1 MMSIISEVRRTNGNI
16 GRDAPRSPISISTDS
31 SRRNSLRPI
40 LPDKHSE
47 PPTPVSPPAFDRL
60 SRKRAASLDTESA
73 NQPRIG
79 DLALNSAST
88 SNSTTGGPSPISD
101 TAVTEQVCLC
111 QPDPKIPRPRNAF
124 ILYRQ
129 HYQAQ
134 VVAQHPGLANPEI
147 SKIIGEQWRE
157 QAPNVKEE
165 WKRLAEEEKQR
176 HQRQYPNYRY
186 QPRRSG
192 KAVGNRPPTSTSDD
206 PIRCPRCNG
215 RYISTPSTPLTP
227 FTPAFGAAVPRNDR
241 LLPSFSAN
249 NQSLQQQAQQS
260 QYQPQPGELERQRY
274 LAQMPGSGRVD
285 SPHIGPPPQQ
295 MVRRHPYPQPL
306 HTHHEHD
313 QDIEMQSP
321 SPDFK
326 RRRFTNDPR
335 VYPQA
340 SPMTYSNPHQGF
352 VRNQQ
357 IPMSAGPFRNPPQP
371 LPPSRQG
378 AMGPP
383 QSAPM
388 RSTHMQQTMTPIYR
402 SRTPTFDESLRLP
415 PLQTQLPTTTS
426 TSTSTHRPADR
437 DVRHESRESQAR
449 SIEAMVMTIPY
460 MNKLTVLSKIS
471 PPLATPGP
479 TSPAQDIRGAVIAV
493 EGVEKGL
500 IKEVGDFIRGHLEKD
515 ASCVVRTWITES
527 SATRDLREIAADGD
541 MDTEMR
547 DVSAAKDSRR
557 EQAREKGTEKVPE
570 RNEHRHEMMM
580 DMKDFKHKDESS
592 DPFVDYLS
600 TISQWHRNSSQI
612 TKFITTIPPSSPR
625 RETSTTSSTPRSS
638 EASQSSTPHKKT
650 PIALIP
656 HGYSL
661 TLSDSYSLRLPINDS
676 YAPVDHWQWMA
687 TLWRGIIGADLTV
700 FVKGVGREEMDRCGG
715 VEWSVGGGGRG
726 IVVRVLVSEKGG
738 REGSLGSL
746 GDSVGLRKGSAST
759 VGSGGGEREREKEIA
774 GGTGGTGTGSG
785 IGREREKIK
794 GKMDE
799 KTRRRLGFEV
809 GEWVR
814 GIDGGWGRC

>member
-1 MMSIISEVRRTNGNI
+1 MSIISGVRRTNGNF
-16 GRDAPRSPISISTDS
+16 GRDAPRSPVSISTDS

-47 PPTPVSPPAFDRL
+47 PPTPVSPPTFDRL

-186 QPRRSG
+186 QPRRAG
-192 KAVGNRPPTSTSDD
+192 KAVGNRPPASISDD

-227 FTPAFGAAVPRNDR
+227 FTPVFGAAVPRNDR
-241 LLPSFSAN
+241 LLPSFIAN
-249 NQSLQQQAQQS
+249 NQSQQQQS
-260 QYQPQPGELERQRY
+260 QHCQYQSQPGELERQRY
-274 LAQMPGSGRVD
+274 LAQMPGSGRLD
-285 SPHIGPPPQQ
+285 SPRIGPPPQQ

-340 SPMTYSNPHQGF
+340 SPMTYSSPHQSF
-352 VRNQQ
+352 IRNQQ

-371 LPPSRQG
+371 LPSTRPG
-378 AMGPP
+378 VMGPP

-415 PLQTQLPTTTS
+415 PLQTQIPTTTS
-426 TSTSTHRPADR
+426 TSTSTHRPTDR

-449 SIEAMVMTIPY
+449 SVEAMVMTIPY

-500 IKEVGDFIRGHLEKD
+500 IKEVGHFIRGHLEKD

-527 SATRDLREIAADGD
+527 SAARDSREIAADGD

-547 DVSAAKDSRR
+547 DVSAVKDSRR
-557 EQAREKGTEKVPE
+557 EQAREKGKEKDPE
-570 RNEHRHEMMM
+570 NIEHRHEMMM
-580 DMKDFKHKDESS
+580 DMKDFKHKEESS
-592 DPFVDYLS
+592 DLFVDYLS

-625 RETSTTSSTPRSS
+625 RDTSITSSTPQSS

-661 TLSDSYSLRLPINDS
+661 TLSDSFSLRLPINDS

-687 TLWRGIIGADLTV
+687 TLWRGIIG
-700 FVKGVGREEMDRCGG
+700 GG
-715 VEWSVGGGGRG
+715 E
-726 IVVRVLVSEKGG
+726 
-738 REGSLGSL
+738 GSL

-759 VGSGGGEREREKEIA
+759 VGSGGVEREREREREKEIS
-774 GGTGGTGTGSG
+774 GGTGTGTGTG

>member
-1 MMSIISEVRRTNGNI
+1 MSIMAEVRRTNGNVD
-16 GRDAPRSPISISTDS
+16 RDAPRSPVSISTDS

-40 LPDKHSE
+40 LPEKHSE
-47 PPTPVSPPAFDRL
+47 PPTPVSPPPFDRL
-60 SRKRAASLDTESA
+60 SRKRAASLDIESA
-73 NQPRIG
+73 SASQPRIG

-88 SNSTTGGPSPISD
+88 SNSIGGPSPISD
-101 TAVTEQVCLC
+101 TPATEQVCLC

-186 QPRRSG
+186 QPRRAG
-192 KAVGNRPPTSTSDD
+192 KTLGNRPLTSTSDD

-241 LLPSFSAN
+241 LLPPFSSN
-249 NQSLQQQAQQS
+249 NQAQKSQQS
-260 QYQPQPGELERQRY
+260 QYQPQLGELERPRY
-274 LAQMPGSGRVD
+274 LSQIPGSGRVD
-285 SPHIGPPPQQ
+285 SPRIGPPPQQ

-306 HTHHEHD
+306 HTHHEQD
-313 QDIEMQSP
+313 QDIEMQSA

-335 VYPQA
+335 VYPQP
-340 SPMTYSNPHQGF
+340 SPMVYSTPQQGF
-352 VRNQQ
+352 ARNQQ

-371 LPPSRQG
+371 LPGPRSG

-388 RSTHMQQTMTPIYR
+388 RSTHMQQSMTPTYR
-402 SRTPTFDESLRLP
+402 NRTPTFDESLRLP
-415 PLQTQLPTTTS
+415 PLQTQLPTTAT
-426 TSTSTHRPADR
+426 TSTHRPADR
-437 DVRHESRESQAR
+437 DIRSESRESQAR
-449 SIEAMVMTIPY
+449 SVEAMVMTIPFW
-460 MNKLTVLSKIS
+460 NKLNILSKIS
-471 PPLATPGP
+471 PPLAAPGP

-493 EGVEKGL
+493 EGMEKGL
-500 IKEVGDFIRGHLEKD
+500 IREVGDFIRGHLEKD
-515 ASCVVRTWITES
+515 ANCMVRTWMTGSDARQES
-527 SATRDLREIAADGD
+527 RDIAVDEDA
-541 MDTEMR
+541 DTEMR
-547 DVSAAKDSRR
+547 DVLGVRAT
-557 EQAREKGTEKVPE
+557 REKGKE
-570 RNEHRHEMMM
+570 RIKGKEENKHEMVM
-580 DMKDFKHKDESS
+580 DMKDLQEKEESS
-592 DPFVDYLS
+592 DPFVEYLS
-600 TISQWHRNSSQI
+600 TICQWHRNSLQI
-612 TKFITTIPPSSPR
+612 TKFITTVPPSSPR
-625 RETSTTSSTPRSS
+625 RDNSTASSTPQSS
-638 EASQSSTPHKKT
+638 EASQSSTPHKRT

-661 TLSDSYSLRLPINDS
+661 TLSDAYSLKLPINDS
-676 YAPVDHWQWMA
+676 YAPIDHWQWMA
-687 TLWRGIIGADLTV
+687 TLWRGIVGADLTV
-700 FVKGVGREEMDRCGG
+700 FVKGVGREEMERSGG
-715 VEWSVGGGGRG
+715 VEWLVGRG
-726 IVVRVLVSEKGG
+726 IVVRILVSEKVG
-738 REGSLGSL
+738 REGSLPGDRECL
-746 GDSVGLRKGSAST
+746 GKGSTST
-759 VGSGGGEREREKEIA
+759 VGSGGGEREKEGSGGKEKEK
-774 GGTGGTGTGSG
+774 
-785 IGREREKIK
+785 EKIK

-814 GIDGGWGRC
+814 GIDGGWGRS

>member
-1 MMSIISEVRRTNGNI
+1 MSIIAEVRRTNGTV
-16 GRDAPRSPISISTDS
+16 GMEAPRSPVSISTDS
-31 SRRNSLRPI
+31 SRKNSLRPI
-40 LPDKHSE
+40 LPDKHSD
-47 PPTPVSPPAFDRL
+47 PPTTVSPPAYDRL

-73 NQPRIG
+73 NHPRIG

-88 SNSTTGGPSPISD
+88 SNSTSGPSLISD

-111 QPDPKIPRPRNAF
+111 QADPKIPRPRNAF

-134 VVAQHPGLANPEI
+134 AVAQHPGLANPEI

-186 QPRRSG
+186 QPRRAG
-192 KAVGNRPPTSTSDD
+192 KTIGNRPPTSTSDD
-206 PIRCPRCNG
+206 PTRCPRCNG

-227 FTPAFGAAVPRNDR
+227 FTPAFGAPVLRSDR
-241 LLPSFSAN
+241 LLPPFSSN
-249 NQSLQQQAQQS
+249 TQSQQS
-260 QYQPQPGELERQRY
+260 QHQSQLSGLERPRY

-285 SPHIGPPPQQ
+285 SPRIGPPPQQ
-295 MVRRHPYPQPL
+295 PVRRHPYPQPL

-313 QDIEMQSP
+313 QDVEMQSP
-321 SPDFK
+321 TPDFK

-335 VYPQA
+335 AYPQA
-340 SPMTYSNPHQGF
+340 SPMTYSNPQQAF
-352 VRNQQ
+352 SRNQQ

-371 LPPSRQG
+371 LPASRPG
-378 AMGPP
+378 AMGP
-383 QSAPM
+383 QSAPL
-388 RSTHMQQTMTPIYR
+388 RSTHMQQSMTPIYR
-402 SRTPTFDESLRLP
+402 NHTPTFDESLRLP
-415 PLQTQLPTTTS
+415 PLQTRLPTPS
-426 TSTSTHRPADR
+426 STHRPPADR
-437 DVRHESRESQAR
+437 DIRHESRDSQAR

-471 PPLATPGP
+471 PPLAAPGP
-479 TSPAQDIRGAVIAV
+479 TSPAQDIRGALIAV

-500 IKEVGDFIRGHLEKD
+500 IREVGDFIRGHLEKD
-515 ASCVVRTWITES
+515 ASCVVRSWITES
-527 SATRDLREIAADGD
+527 GPSQDSREIGTADMD
-541 MDTEMR
+541 VDTEMR
-547 DVSAAKDSRR
+547 DVSAVKDSGK
-557 EQAREKGTEKVPE
+557 EKSREKDENKHETVMDIKALKEKE
-570 RNEHRHEMMM
+570 
-580 DMKDFKHKDESS
+580 ESA
-592 DPFVDYLS
+592 DPFIEYLS
-600 TISQWHRNSSQI
+600 TISQWHRNSRQI
-612 TKFITTIPPSSPR
+612 AKFITTVPPSSPR
-625 RETSTTSSTPRSS
+625 RETSTTSSNPHSS

-661 TLSDSYSLRLPINDS
+661 TLSDAYSLKLPINDS

-700 FVKGVGREEMDRCGG
+700 FVKGVGREEMERCGG

-726 IVVRVLVSEKGG
+726 IVVRVLISEKGD
-738 REGSLGSL
+738 REGSLASL
-746 GDSVGLRKGSAST
+746 GEISAGLRKGSAST
-759 VGSGGGEREREKEIA
+759 VGSAGAEREKDA
-774 GGTGGTGTGSG
+774 GGGIGFGGGVGGSG
-785 IGREREKIK
+785 REKIK

-814 GIDGGWGRC
+814 GIDGGWGRS

>member
-1 MMSIISEVRRTNGNI
+1 MSIIADTRRISGSI
-16 GRDAPRSPISISTDS
+16 GREAPRSPVSISTDS
-31 SRRNSLRPI
+31 SRRNSLRPV

-47 PPTPVSPPAFDRL
+47 PQTPVSPQAFDSL
-60 SRKRAASLDTESA
+60 SRKRATSLDTERA
-73 NQPRIG
+73 NQPQIG

-88 SNSTTGGPSPISD
+88 SNSTSRPSPLYD
-101 TAVTEQVCLC
+101 TAATEQVCLC

-157 QAPNVKEE
+157 QASSVKDE

-186 QPRRSG
+186 QPRRAG
-192 KAVGNRPPTSTSDD
+192 KTVGNRPSPSTSED

-227 FTPAFGAAVPRNDR
+227 FTPAFGAAVPHINR
-241 LLPSFSAN
+241 LLPQFSSM
-249 NQSLQQQAQQS
+249 NQSKQQSQQS
-260 QYQPQPGELERQRY
+260 QYQSQLGELERPRY

-285 SPHIGPPPQQ
+285 SPRIGPPPQQ

-306 HTHHEHD
+306 HSHHEYD
-313 QDIEMQSP
+313 QDIEMQPP

-326 RRRFTNDPR
+326 RRRFNNDPR
-335 VYPQA
+335 AYPQA
-340 SPMTYSNPHQGF
+340 SPMAYSAPQPGF
-352 VRNQQ
+352 SRNQQ

-371 LPPSRQG
+371 LAASRPG

-388 RSTHMQQTMTPIYR
+388 RGTHMQQSMTPTYR
-402 SRTPTFDESLRLP
+402 NRTPTFDESLRLP
-415 PLQTQLPTTTS
+415 PLQTQLPAPS
-426 TSTSTHRPADR
+426 STHRPADR
-437 DVRHESRESQAR
+437 DSRHENRESQAR

-471 PPLATPGP
+471 PPLAAPGP
-479 TSPAQDIRGAVIAV
+479 TSPAQDTRGAVIAV
-493 EGVEKGL
+493 EGVENCL
-500 IKEVGDFIRGHLEKD
+500 IWEVGDFIRAHLEQD
-515 ASCVVRTWITES
+515 SSCVVRTWVTEAS
-527 SATRDLREIAADGD
+527 PGQELRPPGLEENVDA
-541 MDTEMR
+541 EMR
-547 DVSAAKDSRR
+547 DISTARDPGK
-557 EQAREKGTEKVPE
+557 EKTREKGKEKDE
-570 RNEHRHEMMM
+570 SKHEVVM
-580 DMKDFKHKDESS
+580 DMKDLGENEESTAAAP
-592 DPFVDYLS
+592 DPFIEYLS
-600 TISQWHRNSSQI
+600 TISQWHRKSSQI

-625 RETSTTSSTPRSS
+625 REPSTTSPTPQSTD
-638 EASQSSTPHKKT
+638 ASQPSTSHKKT

-661 TLSDSYSLRLPINDS
+661 TLSDLYSLKLPINDS

-700 FVKGVGREEMDRCGG
+700 FVKGVGREEMERCGG

-726 IVVRVLVSEKGG
+726 IVVRVLVSEKGL
-738 REGSLGSL
+738 REGSLGSI
-746 GDSVGLRKGSAST
+746 GDAASSGLRKGSTSM
-759 VGSGGGEREREKEIA
+759 VGSGGGGREREREREGEKE
-774 GGTGGTGTGSG
+774 GSG
-785 IGREREKIK
+785 RDKIK

-814 GIDGGWGRC
+814 GIDGGWGRS

>member
-1 MMSIISEVRRTNGNI
+1 MSIIAEVRRTNGTV
-16 GRDAPRSPISISTDS
+16 GREVPRSPVSISTDS

-47 PPTPVSPPAFDRL
+47 PPTPVSPPTFDRL

-88 SNSTTGGPSPISD
+88 SNSTGGPSPISD

-147 SKIIGEQWRE
+147 SKIIGEQWRD
-157 QAPNVKEE
+157 QAPSVKEE

-186 QPRRSG
+186 QPRRAG
-192 KAVGNRPPTSTSDD
+192 KTVGNRPLTSTSDD

-227 FTPAFGAAVPRNDR
+227 FTPAFGAAVPRSDR
-241 LLPSFSAN
+241 LLPAFSSN
-249 NQSLQQQAQQS
+249 NQSQQPQQS
-260 QYQPQPGELERQRY
+260 QFQSQIGELERPRY

-285 SPHIGPPPQQ
+285 SPRIGPPPQQ
-295 MVRRHPYPQPL
+295 MVRRHQYPQPL

-313 QDIEMQSP
+313 QDVEMQSP

-340 SPMTYSNPHQGF
+340 SPMTYSNPQQGF
-352 VRNQQ
+352 SRNQQ

-371 LPPSRQG
+371 LPASRPG

-383 QSAPM
+383 QSAPL
-388 RSTHMQQTMTPIYR
+388 RSTHLQQSMTPTYR
-402 SRTPTFDESLRLP
+402 NRTPTFDESLRLP
-415 PLQTQLPTTTS
+415 PLQTQLPTPS
-426 TSTSTHRPADR
+426 SAHRPADR
-437 DVRHESRESQAR
+437 DTRHESRESQAR

-471 PPLATPGP
+471 PPLAAPGP
-479 TSPAQDIRGAVIAV
+479 TSPAHEIRGAVIAV

-500 IKEVGDFIRGHLEKD
+500 IREVGDFIKSHLDKD
-515 ASCVVRTWITES
+515 ASCVVRTWVTES
-527 SATRDLREIAADGD
+527 SPGQESREPGALVGD
-541 MDTEMR
+541 EDTEMR
-547 DVSAAKDSRR
+547 DVSAVKETGKERNN
-557 EQAREKGTEKVPE
+557 QKEKEKVKE
-570 RNEHRHEMMM
+570 KDENKHETAP
-580 DMKDFKHKDESS
+580 DMKDVKEKELA
-592 DPFVDYLS
+592 DPFVEYLS

-625 RETSTTSSTPRSS
+625 REASTTSSTPHSS
-638 EASQSSTPHKKT
+638 EASQSSTPHKRT

-661 TLSDSYSLRLPINDS
+661 TMSDTYSMKLPINDS

-687 TLWRGIIGADLTV
+687 TLWRGIVGADLTV
-700 FVKGVGREEMDRCGG
+700 FVKGVGREEMERCGG
-715 VEWSVGGGGRG
+715 VEWSVGAGGRG
-726 IVVRVLVSEKGG
+726 IVVRILVSERAG
-738 REGSLGSL
+738 REGSLGSA
-746 GDSVGLRKGSAST
+746 GDASAGLRKGSVST
-759 VGSGGGEREREKEIA
+759 VGSGGGERAEREREKES
-774 GGTGGTGTGSG
+774 GGA
-785 IGREREKIK
+785 RERIK
-794 GKMDE
+794 AKMDE

-814 GIDGGWGRC
+814 GIDAGWGRI

>member
-1 MMSIISEVRRTNGNI
+1 MAEVHRTNGHVD
-16 GRDAPRSPISISTDS
+16 RDAPRSPVSISTDS

-40 LPDKHSE
+40 LSEKHSE
-47 PPTPVSPPAFDRL
+47 PPTPVSPPPFDRL

-73 NQPRIG
+73 SASQPRIG

-88 SNSTTGGPSPISD
+88 SNSIGGPSPISD
-101 TAVTEQVCLC
+101 TPVTEQVCLC

-186 QPRRSG
+186 QPRRAG
-192 KAVGNRPPTSTSDD
+192 KTVGNRPLTSTSDD

-241 LLPSFSAN
+241 LLPSFSSN
-249 NQSLQQQAQQS
+249 NQAQKSQQF
-260 QYQPQPGELERQRY
+260 QYQPHLGELERPHY

-285 SPHIGPPPQQ
+285 SPRIGPPPQQ

-306 HTHHEHD
+306 HTHHEQD
-313 QDIEMQSP
+313 QDIEMQSA

-335 VYPQA
+335 VYPQP
-340 SPMTYSNPHQGF
+340 SPMVYSSPQQGF
-352 VRNQQ
+352 TRNQQ

-371 LPPSRQG
+371 LPGSRTG

-388 RSTHMQQTMTPIYR
+388 RSTHMQQSMTPTYR
-402 SRTPTFDESLRLP
+402 NRTPTFDESLRLP
-415 PLQTQLPTTTS
+415 PLQTQLLTTATTS
-426 TSTSTHRPADR
+426 AHRPTDR
-437 DVRHESRESQAR
+437 EVRSESKESQAR
-449 SIEAMVMTIPY
+449 SVEAMVMTIPFL
-460 MNKLTVLSKIS
+460 NKLNILSKIS
-471 PPLATPGP
+471 PPLAAPGP
-479 TSPAQDIRGAVIAV
+479 TSPAQDVRGAVIAI
-493 EGVEKGL
+493 EGVEEGL
-500 IKEVGDFIRGHLEKD
+500 IREVGDFIRGHLEKD
-515 ASCVVRTWITES
+515 ASCIVRSWMTGSDDRRES
-527 SATRDLREIAADGD
+527 GDSAMDGD
-541 MDTEMR
+541 ADSEMQ
-547 DVSAAKDSRR
+547 DVSGVRVT
-557 EQAREKGTEKVPE
+557 REKGKE
-570 RNEHRHEMMM
+570 RIKGKDENKHEMVM
-580 DMKDFKHKDESS
+580 DMKDLQEKEEYA
-592 DPFVDYLS
+592 DPFVEYLT
-600 TISQWHRNSSQI
+600 TISQWHRNSAQI
-612 TKFITTIPPSSPR
+612 TKFITTVPPSSPR
-625 RETSTTSSTPRSS
+625 RDTSATSSTPQSS
-638 EASQSSTPHKKT
+638 EASQSSTPHKRT

-661 TLSDSYSLRLPINDS
+661 TLSDAYSLKLPINDS
-676 YAPVDHWQWMA
+676 YAPIDHWQWMA
-687 TLWRGIIGADLTV
+687 TLWRGIVGADLTIY
-700 FVKGVGREEMDRCGG
+700 VKGVGREEMERYRG
-715 VEWSVGGGGRG
+715 VEWSVGGAGRG
-726 IVVRVLVSEKGG
+726 IVVRILVSEKAG
-738 REGSLGSL
+738 REGSLP
-746 GDSVGLRKGSAST
+746 GDREGLRKGSTST
-759 VGSGGGEREREKEIA
+759 VGSGGGERERE
-774 GGTGGTGTGSG
+774 GSG
-785 IGREREKIK
+785 GKEKEKEKIK
-794 GKMDE
+794 GRMDE

-814 GIDGGWGRC
+814 GFDGGWGRS